1 MTLIGARV
9 MVQKRG
15 SIPSRI
21 PRCSFS
27 SRIARSTASTM
38 LSVALPPPALEL
50 PVARAIAAPPTP
62 PNVRGAFAAWRDTEY
77 GAGPAGVRATL
88 AGGGGVGAPVGGGK
102 EISMKSGPL
111 LTSAPAAA
119 AAAARSAVGRGET
132 AAGGAGAAARGRRA
146 RLRGGAGRERRPD

>member
-1 MTLIGARV
+1 MTLTGARD

-27 SRIARSTASTM
+27 YRIARSTASTT

-50 PVARAIAAPPTP
+50 PVARAIAAAPPAP
-62 PNVRGAFAAWRDTEY
+62 PSVRGAFAAWRDTEY
-77 GAGPAGVRATL
+77 GAGAGPAGVRAML
-88 AGGGGVGAPVGGGK
+88 AGGVGAPVGEGK

-119 AAAARSAVGRGET
+119 AAAARSAVGWWES
-132 AAGGAGAAARGRRA
+132 
-146 RLRGGAGRERRPD
+146 

>member
-50 PVARAIAAPPTP
+50 PVARAIAAAPPAP
-62 PNVRGAFAAWRDTEY
+62 PSARGAFAAWRDTEY
-77 GAGPAGVRATL
+77 GAGPAGVRAML
-88 AGGGGVGAPVGGGK
+88 AGGGGGGGGGGVGARVGEGK
-102 EISMKSGPL
+102 EI
-111 LTSAPAAA
+111 
-119 AAAARSAVGRGET
+119 
-132 AAGGAGAAARGRRA
+132 
-146 RLRGGAGRERRPD
+146 